1 MTNIIEIKSLS
12 FSYSKKNKILNNL
25 SLSVPE
31 GSIYGFL
38 GQNGAGKS
46 TTMSLISGLIPEPSN
61 SIKLFN
67 QPIEQQL
74 PQAFSKIGSLI
85 ESPALYLHL
94 SGYNNLKYIAKIKGI
109 NLDKIEEV
117 LELIGLKNEQKKAA
131 KNYSLGMKQRLAIGM
146 ALIGEPKLLLLDEP
160 VNGLDP
166 SGMKEIRNLLI
177 KLNKEKGITI
187 FISSHLLSEIE
198 KMCTHIGIINK
209 GEVVFEGTVK
219 ELTEKSKVKNI
230 EITLNNAEHWVGEL
244 NNDPSIKATLV
255 NETKVIVQIENSN
268 SVPSFIKKLVNMG
281 IEIDQFKVLDELED
295 LFMEITDTK
304 TE

>member
-12 FSYSKKNKILNNL
+12 FCYSKQNKILNNL

-46 TTMSLISGLIPEPSN
+46 TTMSLISGLIPEQSN

-67 QPIEQQL
+67 KPIQDQL
-74 PQAFSKIGSLI
+74 PQAFSKIGTLI

-94 SGYNNLKYIAKIKGI
+94 SGYDNLKYIAKIKGI
-109 NLDKIEEV
+109 SLVKVNEV

-146 ALIGEPKLLLLDEP
+146 ALLGDPKLLLLDEP

-166 SGMKEIRNLLI
+166 SGIKEVRNLLI
-177 KLNKEKGITI
+177 KLNQEKGITI

-198 KMCTHIGIINK
+198 KMCTHIGIINN
-209 GEVVFEGTVK
+209 GEVVFEGTMK
-219 ELTEKSKVKNI
+219 ELSEKSTVKNI
-230 EITLNNAEHWVGEL
+230 EVTLNNAQHWADEL
-244 NNDPSIKATLV
+244 NKDSLMKVSII
-255 NETKVIVQIENSN
+255 NETKIIIQIESST
-268 SVPSFIKKLVNMG
+268 SVPGFIKKLVNMG
-281 IEIDQFKVLDELED
+281 IDIDQFKVLDELED
-295 LFMEITDTK
+295 IFMEITDSK
-304 TE
+304 AE